1 MVDPRRYTMSREQI
15 REDLNELLADYMVYY
30 QKLRNYHWNVR
41 GQEFFKLHEKFE
53 EGYLQ
58 TADWADD
65 IAERVLA
72 LGGTPYS
79 TLEEFTENARLSEDA
94 DSPDARQMVS
104 NLIEDIDQLN
114 DWSQEIAESAEEV
127 RDRTTA
133 NLLDD
138 IIDLQV
144 ERRWMFKTFLED

>member
-1 MVDPRRYTMSREQI
+1 MSREQI
-15 REDLNELLADYMVYY
+15 RDDLNELLADYMVYY

-58 TADWADD
+58 AADWADD

-72 LGGTPYS
+72 LRGTPYS
-79 TLEEFTENARLSEDA
+79 TFKEFTDNARLAEDS
-94 DSPDARQMVS
+94 DTPDARQMVS
-104 NLIEDIDQLN
+104 NLIENIDQLN
-114 DWSQEIAESAEEV
+114 DWSQDIAESAEEV

-138 IIDLQV
+138 IIDAQV